1 MQPDVPSYAHQTL
14 NLLHRNPARNPF
26 ACLQYRV
33 RDLQGIALLLTR
45 LCPADCYLQTL
56 VMRRNEREDTT
67 VEPRIA
73 EFLLELIQLVD
84 MVEAE
89 VGSEALG
96 TVRRQLRELDARS
109 AMDALNLLHVI
120 TKNCNEEDPNLGELK
135 AAERFLRDVVV
146 MFLVNRVGAAP
157 DRAIFLDT
165 AEDINGTHL
174 DRELKAKLLLAYH
187 KLWHH
192 RGGIWVGDG
201 AADEPRLGE
210 PRRRRRRPRQPGGR

>member
-1 MQPDVPSYAHQTL
+1 M
-14 NLLHRNPARNPF
+14 
-26 ACLQYRV
+26 
-33 RDLQGIALLLTR
+33 
-45 LCPADCYLQTL
+45 QTL
-56 VMRRNEREDTT
+56 VMWHNEREDTT

-89 VGSEALG
+89 VGGEALG
-96 TVRRQLRELDARS
+96 TMRRQLRELDARS

-135 AAERFLRDVVV
+135 AVERFLRDVVV

-165 AEDINGTHL
+165 AEDINGTRL
-174 DRELKAKLLLAYH
+174 DRELKAKLLMAYH
-187 KLWHH
+187 KLWRHCAD
-192 RGGIWVGDG
+192 IWVGDG
-201 AADEPRLGE
+201 AADDPRMGE
-210 PRRRRRRPRQPGGR
+210 PRRRRRRERASGGG

>member
-1 MQPDVPSYAHQTL
+1 MPTL
-14 NLLHRNPARNPF
+14 A
-26 ACLQYRV
+26 
-33 RDLQGIALLLTR
+33 
-45 LCPADCYLQTL
+45 
-56 VMRRNEREDTT
+56 MWRNEREDPT
-67 VEPRIA
+67 VEPVI
-73 EFLLELIQLVD
+73 EDFWFELVQRVD

-120 TKNCNEEDPNLGELK
+120 TKNCNEEDPNLAELK
-135 AAERFLRDVVV
+135 AVERLLRDVVV

-165 AEDINGTHL
+165 AEDINGTHF
-174 DRELKAKLLLAYH
+174 DRELRAKFLLAYH
-187 KLWHH
+187 TLWHH

-210 PRRRRRRPRQPGGR
+210 PRRRRRRPRQPGNG

>member
-1 MQPDVPSYAHQTL
+1 M
-14 NLLHRNPARNPF
+14 
-26 ACLQYRV
+26 
-33 RDLQGIALLLTR
+33 
-45 LCPADCYLQTL
+45 
-56 VMRRNEREDTT
+56 
-67 VEPRIA
+67 VEPRI
-73 EFLLELIQLVD
+73 EDFLLELILLVD

-120 TKNCNEEDPNLGELK
+120 TKNCNEEDPNLAELK
-135 AAERFLRDVVV
+135 AVERLLRDVVV

-187 KLWHH
+187 NLV
-192 RGGIWVGDG
+192 GIWVGDG

-210 PRRRRRRPRQPGGR
+210 PRRRRRRQLLARYG

>member
-1 MQPDVPSYAHQTL
+1 MWH
-14 NLLHRNPARNPF
+14 
-26 ACLQYRV
+26 
-33 RDLQGIALLLTR
+33 
-45 LCPADCYLQTL
+45 
-56 VMRRNEREDTT
+56 NEREETT

-89 VGSEALG
+89 VGGEALG
-96 TVRRQLRELDARS
+96 TMRRQLRELDARS

-120 TKNCNEEDPNLGELK
+120 TKNCNEEDPNLAELK
-135 AAERFLRDVVV
+135 AVERLLRDVVV

-187 KLWHH
+187 KLV
-192 RGGIWVGDG
+192 GIWVGDG

-210 PRRRRRRPRQPGGR
+210 PRRRRRRPRQARGG

>member
-1 MQPDVPSYAHQTL
+1 M
-14 NLLHRNPARNPF
+14 
-26 ACLQYRV
+26 
-33 RDLQGIALLLTR
+33 
-45 LCPADCYLQTL
+45 
-56 VMRRNEREDTT
+56 
-67 VEPRIA
+67 
-73 EFLLELIQLVD
+73 LELIQLVD
-84 MVEAE
+84 MVEAA

-174 DRELKAKLLLAYH
+174 DRELKAKSCWLTINSSITAEAFGLEMEPPTG
-187 KLWHH
+187 
-192 RGGIWVGDG
+192 RDWVNRVADG
-201 AADEPRLGE
+201 VAQGNQEMGE
-210 PRRRRRRPRQPGGR
+210 PHAATWTGKAWAARLP